1 MHKKLISIFFILL
14 FVGLITAPSIIVAI
28 DDSVDMSE
36 FYSLSEEEEEN
47 KNVSLI
53 FIAQDLEDSLS
64 EHSDDD
70 NILEYFSKSYPKPH
84 LNLISPPPEFI

>member
-1 MHKKLISIFFILL
+1 MHKKLISIFFTLL

-53 FIAQDLEDSLS
+53 FIVQDLEDSLS

>member
-1 MHKKLISIFFILL
+1 M
-14 FVGLITAPSIIVAI
+14 GLITAPSIIVAI

-53 FIAQDLEDSLS
+53 FIVQDLEDSLS

>member
-53 FIAQDLEDSLS
+53 FIVQDLEDSLS